1 MMAGT
6 PCPYEGKTGKAASV
20 AWVEN
25 IDDRPDVEEYK
36 ARLKR
41 EAKKDKANKKRQT
54 KKDKSDKKKKDKAD
68 AEERARVARADND
81 AKEQPRIAF
90 LKQCVGSRHT
100 TESVEASGN
109 RRAKV
114 GVKKSST
121 TCEKEYA
128 KLNTDA

>member
-1 MMAGT
+1 MEPSCNFPFCT
-6 PCPYEGKTGKAASV
+6 PGAQ
-20 AWVEN
+20 
-25 IDDRPDVEEYK
+25 IDHLGR
-36 ARLKR
+36 
-41 EAKKDKANKKRQT
+41 
-54 KKDKSDKKKKDKAD
+54 SKDKAD
-68 AEERARVARADND
+68 AEERARVARAESD